1 MNNKS
6 RKAVNLLLS
15 LVLSLSVLVS
25 PITELNVNAATA
37 TTKKVTTVSQKSK
50 TVPKKTTVKKP
61 ATTKK
66 STITSKKQVAVKPQ
80 TPVKPPVPNN
90 VKPVVQEV
98 KKAKNVIFMLGDGMG
113 ISHTTLAR
121 WYKGSNL
128 TMDEITAGI
137 IRTYSA
143 ESIITDSAPA
153 STAFATGVKSNDKLI
168 GVYPEKIE
176 LPSKKTVDEKEAYK
190 PLATVLEAAKI
201 NGKATGIVST
211 SQVQHASPAGFTSHV
226 PHRELYYD
234 IAMQQVYQGLD
245 VVFGG
250 GKQYLV
256 PGGEKYNIPDDK
268 GRKDGN
274 DLIQELKNMGYAIV
288 EDSKSM
294 KETNANKI
302 WGLFS
307 DDAMDFD
314 KDRNPEKQP
323 SLAEMTKKAIDVLS
337 KDKDGFFLFV
347 EGSEIDWAS
356 HANDPVGVIS
366 DVLAFDNAVKVALDF
381 AKSNKDTLVI
391 VVSDHDNGGLSIGSK
406 KTDSTYPSLPLASLL
421 EPLKKAKVT
430 GKGIEKLLDED
441 RSNIVEVMK
450 EYFGIEDLTA
460 EEIEAIKK
468 APAGKVQ
475 YVVGPIISSRSTIGW
490 TTTGHTGN
498 DVVFYSYGPCAPKG
512 TLENYQ
518 FAKIMADAMGIDLE
532 DANDELFVDLETGI
546 QYIPGAE
553 AELNVTDMANPV
565 VEITKGK
572 IKAELP
578 VNTNILKI
586 NGKVYR
592 LKGLTIL
599 SKSER
604 VYLPLEALD
613 IIYDAK

>member
-1 MNNKS
+1 MNSKS
-6 RKAVNLLLS
+6 KKAINLLLS

-25 PITELNVNAATA
+25 PITELNASAAGT
-37 TTKKVTTVSQKSK
+37 TTKKVTTVTQKS
-50 TVPKKTTVKKP
+50 TVHKRTGAKVTKRKVTKKVVKNVKKQPVVKKP
-61 ATTKK
+61 VQKN
-66 STITSKKQVAVKPQ
+66 
-80 TPVKPPVPNN
+80 NN

-98 KKAKNVIFMLGDGMG
+98 RKAKNVIFLLGDGMG

-128 TMDEITAGI
+128 AMDEIAAGV

-153 STAFATGVKSNDKLI
+153 ATAFATGIKSNDKLI

-176 LPSKKTVDEKEAYK
+176 LPNKKTVDEKDAYK
-190 PLATVLEAAKI
+190 PIATILEAAKI
-201 NGKATGIVST
+201 KGKATGIVST
-211 SQVQHASPAGFTSHV
+211 SQVQHASPAGFTAHV

-256 PGGEKYNIPDDK
+256 PGGEKYNIPEEK

-274 DLIQELKNMGYAIV
+274 DLIAELKKMGYAVV
-288 EDSKSM
+288 EDTKSM
-294 KETNANKI
+294 KETKANKV
-302 WGLFS
+302 WGLFA
-307 DDAMDFD
+307 DDAMDHD
-314 KDRNPEKQP
+314 LDRDPAKQP
-323 SLAEMTKKAIDVLS
+323 SLAEMTKKAIDILS

-356 HANDPVGVIS
+356 HANDPVGVATEVI
-366 DVLAFDNAVKVALDF
+366 AFDNAVKVALDF

-406 KTDSTYPSLPLASLL
+406 KTDSTYPSLPLADLIN
-421 EPLKKAKVT
+421 PLKKAKVT
-430 GKGIEKLLDED
+430 GKGIEKLFNED
-441 RSNIVEVMK
+441 KSNIAEVMK
-450 EYFGIEDLTA
+450 DYFGIEDLTA

-475 YVVGPIISSRSTIGW
+475 SVVGPIISSRSTIGW

-498 DVVFYSYGPCAPKG
+498 DVVFYAYGPHAPKG

-532 DANDELFVDLETGI
+532 DVNTELFIDLEEGL

-553 AELNVTDMANPV
+553 ADLDITDMANPV

-592 LKGLTIL
+592 LNGLTIL

-604 VYLPLEALD
+604 IYVPLQALD

>member
-6 RKAVNLLLS
+6 KKAVNFLLS

-25 PITELNVNAATA
+25 PITEVNVNAAKV
-37 TTKKVTTVSQKSK
+37 TTKRATTVSQRKK
-50 TVPKKTTVKKP
+50 TESKKTTVKKP
-61 ATTKK
+61 TVSKSTTSTKK
-66 STITSKKQVAVKPQ
+66 VVSTSKIQ
-80 TPVKPPVPNN
+80 TTAKPPVQNN

-98 KKAKNVIFMLGDGMG
+98 KKAKNVIFMLGDGTG

-128 TMDEITAGI
+128 AMDEITAGI

-176 LPSKKTVDEKEAYK
+176 LPNKKVVDEKEAYK
-190 PLATVLEAAKI
+190 PLATVLEAAKM

-256 PGGEKYNIPDDK
+256 PGGEKYNIPDEK

-274 DLIQELKNMGYAIV
+274 DLIEELRRMGYAVV
-288 EDSKSM
+288 EDTKSM
-294 KETNANKI
+294 KETKANKV

-314 KDRNPEKQP
+314 IDRDPSKQP

-366 DVLAFDNAVKVALDF
+366 EVLAFDNAVKVALDF
-381 AKSNKDTLVI
+381 AKSNC
-391 VVSDHDNGGLSIGSK
+391 H
-406 KTDSTYPSLPLASLL
+406 
-421 EPLKKAKVT
+421 LK
-430 GKGIEKLLDED
+430 
-441 RSNIVEVMK
+441 
-450 EYFGIEDLTA
+450 
-460 EEIEAIKK
+460 
-468 APAGKVQ
+468 
-475 YVVGPIISSRSTIGW
+475 
-490 TTTGHTGN
+490 
-498 DVVFYSYGPCAPKG
+498 
-512 TLENYQ
+512 
-518 FAKIMADAMGIDLE
+518 
-532 DANDELFVDLETGI
+532 
-546 QYIPGAE
+546 
-553 AELNVTDMANPV
+553 
-565 VEITKGK
+565 
-572 IKAELP
+572 
-578 VNTNILKI
+578 
-586 NGKVYR
+586 
-592 LKGLTIL
+592 
-599 SKSER
+599 
-604 VYLPLEALD
+604 
-613 IIYDAK
+613 